1 MATLLMP
8 RYGLEA
14 DTNRPGSGRR
24 CAGCSHPRPALPSPT
39 PAAAA
44 AAAEAVAAGARMRRG
59 ETGPGEQRGWIQHGG
74 AEPEPRE
81 EPWEIKFLAKIA
93 GNCSC

>member
-1 MATLLMP
+1 MP

-44 AAAEAVAAGARMRRG
+44 AAAEAAAAGARMRLREAQAPESG
-59 ETGPGEQRGWIQHGG
+59 ADGSNMAAPRLSRESLEIAAAEQRFWK
-74 AEPEPRE
+74 ALY
-81 EPWEIKFLAKIA
+81 F
-93 GNCSC
+93 